1 MSWIQIII
9 VSLCLTTA
17 NPVYADDDVRS
28 FPMDLHDLGLTHQQ
42 HKSVEAAMKEY
53 QHAYRRHHRQSEK
66 TQDELNSLFLSPTFD
81 TETFRTKNL
90 EMERTS
96 IEIRTRLFERLHK
109 ILTPEQ
115 KRRFIRHIKEW
126 EVE

>member
-1 MSWIQIII
+1 MSWIQIIM
-9 VSLCLTTA
+9 VTLCLTTA

-28 FPMDLHDLGLTHQQ
+28 FPMDLHDLGLTQQQ
-42 HKSVEAAMKEY
+42 HSSVEAAMKEY
-53 QHAYRRHHRQSEK
+53 QHAYRRYHRQSEK
-66 TQDELNSLFLSPTFD
+66 TQDDLNNLFLNPTFD
-81 TETFRTKNL
+81 TETFRSKNL
-90 EMERTS
+90 EMERAS
-96 IEIRTRLFERLHK
+96 IEIRTRLFERLHT